1 MRFNRDLLFGGL
13 VVVLIAIVGFIRP
26 SFVWP
31 QNLAGLFNDTS
42 VLIML
47 AMGQM
52 TVILTKCID
61 LSVAANIAL
70 TGVLVSLVNS
80 AFPDVPIGFVVLL
93 AAVIGLALGAFNGLM
108 VWLVGIPSIV
118 VTLSLIHISEPTR

>member
-47 AMGQM
+47 AMAQM

-70 TGVLVSLVNS
+70 TGVLASVANS
-80 AFPDVPIGFVVLL
+80 MFPDVPVPLLMVL
-93 AAVIGLALGAFNGLM
+93 AAGIGLAL
-108 VWLVGIPSIV
+108 
-118 VTLSLIHISEPTR
+118 